1 MFAYL
6 DCINVIDKGSI
17 MKRRYQRLKAIRKSK
32 LPKIVMEILMK
43 VDTED

>member
-17 MKRRYQRLKAIRKSK
+17 MSSRAQGHTKEQVAKDSHGDSN
-32 LPKIVMEILMK
+32 EG
-43 VDTED
+43 